1 MGSSFSW
8 PGKEP
13 LTPWEQLGLL
23 LDGGTV
29 QAARRSVARGWVG
42 EGGAQRII
50 RAVRPFRM
58 VLGWGRGHCAP
69 VKATQVPP
77 RVTDPH
83 GN

>member
-29 QAARRSVARGWVG
+29 QAARRSVARGCVG
-42 EGGAQRII
+42 R
-50 RAVRPFRM
+50 
-58 VLGWGRGHCAP
+58 RGC
-69 VKATQVPP
+69 TE
-77 RVTDPH
+77 DY
-83 GN
+83 